1 MNMSINSVN
10 PVFTSHKNS
19 NKGAKIGAITG
30 SVVASAW
37 AYGALKNFDKIV
49 KYMPNTIDMK
59 VYKQTKVLSAA
70 IFIALATGIGALVG
84 KGAQK
89 LSEYIKSKKKE
100 NKHNNI
106 VKTDNGEFKVKNGH
120 PKSIYKKNPKTG
132 KWEQI
137 CQVYDGSWGKEVPNE
152 DLVRFAINNSKNQ

>member
-70 IFIALATGIGALVG
+70 IFIVLATGIGALVG

-100 NKHNNI
+100 NKHNIAQILKYFINLSGLFI
-106 VKTDNGEFKVKNGH
+106 YNVKTMQAYSN
-120 PKSIYKKNPKTG
+120 
-132 KWEQI
+132 
-137 CQVYDGSWGKEVPNE
+137 
-152 DLVRFAINNSKNQ
+152 